1 MQDVPPRNAFNFK
14 HSPVLANEVIE
25 SISKIPE
32 TLLNKGVMID
42 ATLGGGGH
50 AALILDR
57 NPNLKIIGIDQD
69 PNAREA
75 AAQNLKDYGS
85 RVEIIDSNFADFVPD
100 EKVIVVFADLGVSSH
115 QLDIP
120 SRGFSFRS
128 DGPIDMRMNPL
139 ANLTAADLLEQLN
152 EEQLAN
158 TIYQFGEER
167 LSRRIARKIKNDISN
182 NGPYKTTKD
191 LAYAIAGC
199 FPSHLR
205 RGRLH
210 PATRT
215 FQALRIAVNKELE
228 VLDRLLSQAPE
239 WIIPGG
245 LFEVISFHSLEDR
258 KVKTS
263 FLKDERLEII
273 TRKPIRADNQEIS
286 MNKRSRSAKLR
297 ISKKK
302 Q

>member
-205 RGRLH
+205 RSRLH